1 MSLILNKFTDSL
13 PLIICVVLLVA
24 MVVVYLFRKKK
35 YNEQMDSMQSN
46 LKVGDVIVTYSG
58 IVGKIIDI
66 KTNQNGKFFTIE
78 TGEGNHLGYVKV
90 DSRSIYGPI
99 ENVKADA
106 KNKAETKPVENTT
119 VTNQVEEKPAEEKP
133 ARPAKQ
139 NKNKK

>member
-1 MSLILNKFTDSL
+1 MSLLLNKFTDSL

-24 MVVVYLFRKKK
+24 MVVVYLLRKKR
-35 YNEQMDSMQSN
+35 YNDQMDSMQSN

-99 ENVKADA
+99 DNVKAD
-106 KNKAETKPVENTT
+106 KPKAEEIAKTTTGTENKPVENKTSESKA
-119 VTNQVEEKPAEEKP
+119 NQST
-133 ARPAKQ
+133 KQ
-139 NKNKK
+139 NKK